1 MKEQQMKGCDNME
14 VYEKMYFI
22 LFNAITN
29 ALEKLDHQNYGD
41 AKELLIAAQQET
53 EERYIAAET

>member
-1 MKEQQMKGCDNME
+1 ME

-41 AKELLIAAQQET
+41 AKKLLIAAQQET